1 MVERA
6 DRAYPTRVLVLLVAL
21 VAMLLMPAGSVAQEA
36 PDYEAA
42 TLDGAPFDLASTR
55 GSVVLLNL
63 WATWCEPCREEM
75 PELGSLAAEYQG
87 AGLMVVGVN
96 IDRTRS
102 HDQIAAFAAKHGAEF
117 PIVLD
122 PDNTFARAFRTS
134 GVPETVLIDRSGAI
148 AHQWKGALED
158 DDPETR
164 RLIQAALDSPG
175 LLDDT
180 AVPGVVSVGLAA
192 AFLAGLVSIL
202 SPCVFPLIPTYAAF
216 ITGASV
222 EELTARQRGGARWRT
237 LRRGILFVA
246 GFSAVFIALGASA
259 SALGEVLHDSR
270 VWIAR
275 GGGIVMLI
283 MGLHLL
289 GVFRIPVIDRVA
301 RLDIGTRHG
310 IGPLGTVAIG
320 VAFGAS
326 WTPCIG
332 PVLASILTLAAA
344 SASVWQGV
352 TLLAVYSLGL
362 AVPFLLATVLLD
374 RFMVRRAR
382 FGVWLPRIERLSGAL
397 IVLIGI
403 LMVTGTLERL
413 ATRAA
418 QFGTLG

>member
-1 MVERA
+1 M
-6 DRAYPTRVLVLLVAL
+6 
-21 VAMLLMPAGSVAQEA
+21 S
-36 PDYEAA
+36 
-42 TLDGAPFDLASTR
+42 
-55 GSVVLLNL
+55 
-63 WATWCEPCREEM
+63 
-75 PELGSLAAEYQG
+75 
-87 AGLMVVGVN
+87 GLMVVGVN

-102 HDQIAAFAAKHGAEF
+102 NAEIAAFATEYGAGF
-117 PIVLD
+117 PIVVD
-122 PDNTFARAFRTS
+122 PGNTFARAFRTS

-175 LLDDT
+175 PLDDT

-418 QFGTLG
+418 QLGTLG